1 MSKKADQLKEYR
13 KNVLEFIDY
22 LHENR
27 SYMKDDVRT
36 IERVRGIHEKQHHLK
51 PKDNYK
57 DARKF
62 KELQTEMESELD
74 NLTWNNLITS
84 KAKELNL
91 YEGDS
96 TTDLRNNLNPAIHLD
111 SIKPAEEAEII
122 EAKDK
127 YLTFRKETGF
137 CSFMTGLLF
146 HDLDSALISFF
157 GAFTDVSDMK
167 RTKSEPPTPQPEA
180 DDEAK
185 RPYNY
190 NLFHGY
196 KVKCLK
202 EDWNSAKEIGYWE
215 KNDDPRRG
223 IKREAS
229 LSDIITHPKSNE
241 IVDGIKN
248 QYKNIKGKRLKL
260 LLLALQ
266 ELGLLPVERT
276 AQKFYDCCKAE
287 FGWYIATYQAMN
299 GYPYNERT
307 DETELESM
315 KQYLESLMNP

>member
-1 MSKKADQLKEYR
+1 MSNKADQLKDYR
-13 KNVLEFIDY
+13 KSILEFIDY

-36 IERVRGIHEKQHHLK
+36 IERVRVIHEKQHHLK

-57 DARKF
+57 DAREF
-62 KELQTEMESELD
+62 KEIQSGKKSELD

-96 TTDLRNNLNPAIHLD
+96 TIDLRNNLNPAIHLD

-167 RTKSEPPTPQPEA
+167 RTQSEPPTPQPEA
-180 DDEAK
+180 DPVETIINNFNGDSVDDIIGHFRSLEKLMNNGEFMQWIKLAFELQEPPERKFKLIVKYTK
-185 RPYNY
+185 REIRK
-190 NLFHGY
+190 LFHSY
-196 KVKCLK
+196 WK
-202 EDWNSAKEIGYWE
+202 NSGKQG
-215 KNDDPRRG
+215 DRG
-223 IKREAS
+223 EYAIL
-229 LSDIITHPKSNE
+229 LSDYFEGFP
-241 IVDGIKN
+241 
-248 QYKNIKGKRLKL
+248 
-260 LLLALQ
+260 
-266 ELGLLPVERT
+266 
-276 AQKFYDCCKAE
+276 YD
-287 FGWYIATYQAMN
+287 TTMN
-299 GYPYNERT
+299 NFH
-307 DETELESM
+307 
-315 KQYLESLMNP
+315 K